1 MADRE
6 GTGLARANSSTG
18 LLAQSGSDV
27 SLEVTGSSKFLL
39 IEGFLDAELYQSLV
53 QESRS
58 SQYRQSQVYFTFKTE
73 PLLDTS
79 RRNVREMKVSKE
91 TRSLIAERLM
101 AFKPSLEAHFGVK
114 LTACERPS
122 FLYYTVGGLYIAH
135 TDSSNEPGC
144 PDGVR
149 NRQVSA
155 IMFLNDQANSDH
167 AEGYHGGSLVIYTP
181 DYGVDSDDP
190 GVRIFGKAG
199 SLVAFRSNVFH
210 EIQPITAG
218 ERFSI
223 ITWFS

>member
-1 MADRE
+1 M
-6 GTGLARANSSTG
+6 GP
-18 LLAQSGSDV
+18 V

-39 IEGFLDAELYQSLV
+39 IESFLDAELCQSLV
-53 QESRS
+53 EESRS
-58 SQYRQSQVYFTFKTE
+58 SQYRQAQVYFTFNE
-73 PLLDTS
+73 AAELLLDTS
-79 RRNVREMKVSKE
+79 RRNVREMKVSKV
-91 TRSLIAERLM
+91 TRFLIAERLM

-114 LTACERPS
+114 LTGCERPN
-122 FLYYTVGGLYIAH
+122 FLYYTVGGLYTAH

-149 NRQVSA
+149 NRQVST
-155 IMFLNDQANSDH
+155 IVFLNDQANSDF

-190 GVRIFGKAG
+190 GVRILGKAG

-210 EIQPITAG
+210 EIRPITAG